1 MIGDAHTVRETADDR
16 ENTLPKET
24 GPFAPIPLSVR
35 LAIVAIFLGGC
46 LLVVLPSF
54 S

>member
-1 MIGDAHTVRETADDR
+1 MIADAHTVQETADDG

-24 GPFAPIPLSVR
+24 GPFAPVPLSVR
-35 LAIVAIFLGGC
+35 LAIVAIFAGGC
-46 LLVVLPSF
+46 LLIFLPSF